1 MQNYSNLFLKILYY
15 CFRCNVNNVRL
26 FLKTLNTKKQWFQ
39 SLSYNTSAMQGRHE
53 CDTSDAMRHKCYT
66 NDTSPARVKN
76 FDNYTIK
83 NIFSH
88 PYIYHMANE
97 RLQGETQFHFRTCLL
112 QMPHSHVKMRLKSA
126 LQKLN
131 FLMAKDISESYT
143 LACSCM
149 LMP

>member
-1 MQNYSNLFLKILYY
+1 
-15 CFRCNVNNVRL
+15 
-26 FLKTLNTKKQWFQ
+26 
-39 SLSYNTSAMQGRHE
+39 
-53 CDTSDAMRHKCYT
+53 
-66 NDTSPARVKN
+66 
-76 FDNYTIK
+76 
-83 NIFSH
+83 
-88 PYIYHMANE
+88 MANE

-143 LACSCM
+143 LACSCT